1 MSLYIGYYSSV
12 HPYHEGKKGYVN
24 KFEKSLKLPF
34 LNVMQNNLPAL
45 KPDVDV
51 DIKFDDSDIVISE
64 NVELSS
70 AVVSATNASNS
81 ESGVTPGK

>member
-1 MSLYIGYYSSV
+1 MSYIGNYTSI

-34 LNVMQNNLPAL
+34 LNILQNNLPAAR
-45 KPDVDV
+45 PATDEDMR
-51 DIKFDDSDIVISE
+51 FYDSDIVISE

-70 AVVSATNASNS
+70 AVVSATGAGDSDP
-81 ESGVTPGK
+81 GVTV